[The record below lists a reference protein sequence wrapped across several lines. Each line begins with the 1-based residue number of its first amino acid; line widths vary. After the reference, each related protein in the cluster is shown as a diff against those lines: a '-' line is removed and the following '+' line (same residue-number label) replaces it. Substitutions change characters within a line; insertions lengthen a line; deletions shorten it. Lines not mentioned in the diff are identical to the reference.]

1 MDLQTRKISFVQ
13 DFLRIQNEEVISEL
27 EVFLKKR
34 KSDLF
39 SKNIKPMNL
48 ERFYNEI
55 DQSLEDSK
63 NDKIIK
69 VAELKSKYQ

>member
-39 SKNIKPMNL
+39 SKNMKPMNL

>member
-13 DFLRIQNEEVISEL
+13 DFLRIQNEEIIREL

-34 KSDLF
+34 KSEIF
-39 SKNIKPMNL
+39 RKNLKPMAL
-48 ERFYNEI
+48 DRFYNEI

-63 NDKIIK
+63 NDKVIK